1 MNFRAKNV
9 EIPTFIFGAKIQ
21 ISILATI
28 RMRFF
33 WVIFK
38 RCESYKPLNQVHR
51 LLRDPQYHHWSMVR
65 PESCSWPK
73 FQQVVK
79 ISTSTYSFPAGCC
92 ANTTTDTF
100 RQRLFYKARKGGA
113 SPFLRG
119 LFFLADHLVDWAGWI
134 LCSHLWIWIYQRFA
148 FFQFPTCFSLHYLA
162 ISRDTRKSSESD
174 VIEKG
179 GFYSS

>member
-1 MNFRAKNV
+1 MAKIAPVN
-9 EIPTFIFGAKIQ
+9 IPTFIFGAKIQ
-21 ISILATI
+21 IQNSILATI
-28 RMRFF
+28 RMSWFF
-33 WVIFK
+33 LVIFK

-65 PESCSWPK
+65 PESCYWPK

-79 ISTSTYSFPAGCC
+79 VSTSTYSFPAGCC

-119 LFFLADHLVDWAGWI
+119 LFFLADHLDWAGWI
-134 LCSHLWIWIYQRFA
+134 LCSQSSVNLNLSALCIL
-148 FFQFPTCFSLHYLA
+148 P
-162 ISRDTRKSSESD
+162 ISNLLFTPLLSNFVWHS
-174 VIEKG
+174 
-179 GFYSS
+179 